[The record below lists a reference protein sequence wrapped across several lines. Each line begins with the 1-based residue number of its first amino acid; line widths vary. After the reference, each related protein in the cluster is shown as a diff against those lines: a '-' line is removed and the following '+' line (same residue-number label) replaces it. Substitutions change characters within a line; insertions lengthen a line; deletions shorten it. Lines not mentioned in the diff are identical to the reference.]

1 MENVRT
7 TRKWSEIHELNVVD
21 PNEGKILGQVE
32 DLFVQEGTN
41 AIYALSVHTRLH
53 GSLTLPITG
62 IKAVE
67 GERVTVKNEQMLLK
81 AIPPFLRG
89 HSLIGRKVVGE
100 SGDGVGSVKD
110 IILAVDPPSTMR
122 IAGIEITNGNSDR
135 NKHIL
140 TADSLSRYD
149 DAHETLVIDD
159 KMAKRL
165 R

>member
-1 MENVRT
+1 MQNVKT
-7 TRKWSEIHELNVVD
+7 TRRWSEIHDLNVVD
-21 PNEGKILGQVE
+21 PNQGKILGRVE
-32 DLFVQEGTN
+32 DFFVQEGTN
-41 AIYALSVHTRLH
+41 AIYALSVLTRLY

-81 AIPPFLRG
+81 AIPPFLHG
-89 HSLIGRKVVGE
+89 QNLIGRKVVGE
-100 SGDGVGSVKD
+100 SGSAVGSVKD
-110 IILAVDPPSTMR
+110 IILGVEPPSTMR
-122 IAGIEITNGNSDR
+122 ITGVEIANSNSDR
-135 NKHIL
+135 NKHIF